1 MITNFR
7 KKLDAGKTTLG
18 ILRKD
23 LKEAESNKKS
33 LEISVKD
40 HETARSLFQR
50 AAEITQERLAIHLS
64 DLVSLALKTVFDD
77 PYKFKVEFVSK
88 RGGTECN
95 LLFIDKDSN
104 EYQPLSSCGY
114 GAADVASLALRVAY
128 HSLGKTRPVLVFD
141 EPLKFLSTDR
151 MEKASELIKS
161 LSKELGLQFII
172 VTHSEELASNADMIF
187 KVSQNNGISQVKPIQ
202 C

>member
-1 MITNFR
+1 MISYR
-7 KKLDAGKTTLG
+7 EKLNTGKTTLS
-18 ILRKD
+18 ILQKD
-23 LKEAESNKKS
+23 FKEAESDRKE
-33 LEISVKD
+33 LREQVKD
-40 HETARSLFQR
+40 HETARALFQR
-50 AAEITQERLAIHLS
+50 AAEITQEKLAIHLS

-95 LLFIDKDSN
+95 LLFVDKDGN
-104 EYQPLSSCGY
+104 EYQPLNSCGY

-128 HSLGKTRPVLVFD
+128 HSLGNTRPVLVFD
-141 EPLKFLSTDR
+141 EPLRHLSTDL

-172 VTHSEELASNADMIF
+172 VTHSEELASDSDAIF
-187 KVSQNNGISQVKPIQ
+187 KVSQKNGISQVIPIQ
-202 C
+202 Y

>member
-1 MITNFR
+1 MISYR
-7 KKLDAGKTTLG
+7 EKLNTGKTTLS
-18 ILRKD
+18 ILQKD
-23 LKEAESNKKS
+23 FKEAESDRKE
-33 LEISVKD
+33 LREQVKD
-40 HETARSLFQR
+40 HETARALFQR
-50 AAEITQERLAIHLS
+50 AAEITQEKLAIHLS

-95 LLFIDKDSN
+95 LLFVDKDGN
-104 EYQPLSSCGY
+104 EYQPLNSCGY

-128 HSLGKTRPVLVFD
+128 HSLGNTRPVLVFD
-141 EPLKFLSTDR
+141 EPLRHLSTDL

-172 VTHSEELASNADMIF
+172 VTHSEELASDSDAIF
-187 KVSQNNGISQVKPIQ
+187 KVSQKNGISQVTPIQ
-202 C
+202 Y